1 LFADVVFNRP
11 IEPLTYE
18 VPEGLTLVPGVRV
31 RVPLRRGQSVGI
43 VYRLKPES
51 ALTLTRP
58 VAEVLDDEPLLT
70 GELIELGEWI
80 SRYYLCSIGEALWTI
95 IPKGYRGKRGLKR
108 AGATSSARA
117 NSFTPALT
125 LTGDQERVFD
135 QLLGSLKA
143 SADEP
148 GLPPLSCGA
157 PKDAGARHFLLHGVT
172 GSGKTEIYLR
182 IIHETLKM
190 GLGSIL
196 LVPEISLTPQTVE
209 YFSRRIGDA
218 LAILHSRLTKAEK
231 LSEWSGILSGE
242 KRIVIGARS
251 AIFAPMSRL
260 GVIIV
265 DEEHETSYKSD
276 ETPRYSAK
284 SVAAY
289 RAQKH
294 GSTLLLGSATPSV
307 EAYYLAKMGKLTL
320 LSLPSRVLN
329 QKLPE
334 TRIADLRKVKGEKY
348 VSGPLFKAIARR
360 LKNSE
365 QVILFLNRRGY
376 APFVSCENCG
386 FSFKCRNCDITLTY
400 HKNEKRLRCHYC
412 GYTEDLRDTCP
423 ECGDERISYAGFGT
437 EKVEKVLN
445 DYYPGAVV
453 VRMDSDSVKR
463 RSSISQILSAF
474 AKKQIDILVGTQ
486 MVTKGL
492 HFPDVTL
499 VGVLNADIPLNFP
512 DFRAAERTFN
522 LITQVSGR
530 AGRSEKGGEVV
541 IQTYNPAHYAIQ
553 TAKNQ
558 DYEEFF
564 VREMR
569 YRENLVYPPFC
580 RIVRLVFR
588 GPDSKRLFEQ
598 AYRAVSFIQEKTKE
612 YIALLGPA
620 YCPLS
625 RIKNNY
631 RVHVIVKM
639 TKMAEM
645 RRVLAELQEGTVKKR
660 EAYLE
665 IDIDPLSML

>member
-18 VPEGLTLVPGVRV
+18 VPEGLALVPGMRV
-31 RVPLRRGQSVGI
+31 RVPLRREQSVGI

-51 ALTLTRP
+51 PLQFTKPVGGTL
-58 VAEVLDDEPLLT
+58 EDEPLLT

-80 SRYYLCSIGEALWTI
+80 SRHYLCSVGEALWTI
-95 IPKGYRGKRGLKR
+95 IPKGYRGKRR
-108 AGATSSARA
+108 AAPKGAPAT
-117 NSFTPALT
+117 SFTPALT
-125 LTGDQERVFD
+125 LTGDQEEVFGR
-135 QLLGSLKA
+135 LLGSLKA
-143 SADEP
+143 SA
-148 GLPPLSCGA
+148 GA
-157 PKDAGARHFLLHGVT
+157 AKDPGARHYLLHGVT

-182 IIHETLKM
+182 IIREALKL

-218 LAILHSRLTKAEK
+218 LAILHSRLTKTEK
-231 LSEWSGILSGE
+231 LSEWCGILSGE

-251 AIFAPMSRL
+251 AIFAPMSRI

-294 GSTLLLGSATPSV
+294 GSTMLLGSATPSV
-307 EAYYLAKMGKLTL
+307 ETYYLAKMGKLTL

-329 QKLPE
+329 QRLPE

-348 VSGPLFKAIARR
+348 ISNTLFKAVARR
-360 LKNSE
+360 LKEKE

-386 FSFKCRNCDITLTY
+386 FTFKCRNCDITLTY
-400 HKNEKRLRCHYC
+400 HRNEKRLRCHYC
-412 GYTEDLRDTCP
+412 GYTEELRDTCS

-445 DYYPGAVV
+445 DYFPGAVV
-453 VRMDSDSVKR
+453 VRMDADSVKR

-530 AGRSEKGGEVV
+530 AGRSAKGGEVV

-558 DYEEFF
+558 DYGEFF

-588 GPDSKRLFEQ
+588 GPDSKQLFEQ
-598 AYRAVSFIQEKTKE
+598 AYKAVSFIQEKTKD

-631 RVHVIVKM
+631 RVHVIVKL

-645 RRVLAELQEGTVKKR
+645 RRVLAELQGGAVKKR
-660 EAYLE
+660 ETYLE
-665 IDIDPLSML
+665 IDFDPLSML

>member
-18 VPEGLTLVPGVRV
+18 VPEGLALSPGVRV
-31 RVPLRRGQSVGI
+31 RVPLRQQQSVGI
-43 VYRLKPES
+43 VYRLKADS
-51 ALTLTRP
+51 AYPRTKP
-58 VAEVLDDEPLLT
+58 VAEALDEAPLLT

-80 SRYYLCSIGEALWTI
+80 SRHYLCSVGEALWTI
-95 IPKGYRGKRGLKR
+95 IPKGFRGRGPRKGTRAAGAKGAR
-108 AGATSSARA
+108 AGP
-117 NSFTPALT
+117 FTPPFT
-125 LTGDQERVFD
+125 LTDEQEGVFAR
-135 QLLGSLKA
+135 LRGSLAEESGPEKRH
-143 SADEP
+143 
-148 GLPPLSCGA
+148 
-157 PKDAGARHFLLHGVT
+157 ARHFLLHGVT

-182 IIHETLKM
+182 IIHEALKR

-218 LAILHSRLTKAEK
+218 LAILHSRITKAQK
-231 LSEWSGILSGE
+231 LSEWCGILSGE

-251 AIFAPMSRL
+251 AIFAPMSRI

-289 RAQKH
+289 RAGRH

-307 EAYYLAKMGKLTL
+307 ESYYLAKRGSLTL
-320 LSLPSRVLN
+320 LSLPARVMN

-348 VSGPLFKAIARR
+348 ISNPLFKAVARR
-360 LKNSE
+360 LKSRE

-376 APFVSCENCG
+376 APFVSCGNCG
-386 FSFKCRNCDITLTY
+386 YAFKCRNCDITLTY
-400 HKNEKRLRCHYC
+400 HREEKRLRCHYC
-412 GYTEDLRDTCP
+412 GYAEGLKDVCP
-423 ECGDERISYAGFGT
+423 ECGDERIAYAGFGT

-445 DYYPGAVV
+445 DYFPGAVV
-453 VRMDSDSVKR
+453 VRMDTDSVKQR
-463 RSSISQILSAF
+463 TSISRILTAF

-541 IQTYNPAHYAIQ
+541 IQTYNPVHYAIQ

-588 GPDSKRLFEQ
+588 GPDSKQLFEQ
-598 AYRAVSFIQEKTKE
+598 AYDAVSFIQERTGD

-620 YCPLS
+620 FCPLS
-625 RIKNNY
+625 RIKSNY
-631 RVHVIVKM
+631 RVHVIAKVKQM
-639 TKMAEM
+639 TGL
-645 RRVLAELQEGTVKKR
+645 RRVLAELQGSLSKKR
-660 EAYLE
+660 ETYLE
-665 IDIDPLSML
+665 IDFDPLSML

>member
-18 VPEGLTLVPGVRV
+18 VPEGLALLPGMRV
-31 RVPLRRGQSVGI
+31 RVPLRREQSVGI

-51 ALTLTRP
+51 ALSLTKP

-80 SRYYLCSIGEALWTI
+80 SRHYLCSVGEALWTI
-95 IPKGYRGKRGLKR
+95 IPKGFRGRRGARKGQ
-108 AGATSSARA
+108 AGKGAHAE
-117 NSFTPALT
+117 SFTTAVT
-125 LTGDQERVFD
+125 LTGDQEDVFGR
-135 QLLGSLKA
+135 LLGSLKA
-143 SADEP
+143 SA
-148 GLPPLSCGA
+148 GSGS
-157 PKDAGARHFLLHGVT
+157 RHFLLHGVT

-182 IIHETLKM
+182 IIHEALKL

-209 YFSRRIGDA
+209 YFSRRIGDV
-218 LAILHSRLTKAEK
+218 LAILHSRLTKVEK
-231 LSEWSGILSGE
+231 LSEWCGILSGE

-251 AIFAPMSRL
+251 AVFAPMSRI

-284 SVAAY
+284 SVAAF

-307 EAYYLAKMGKLTL
+307 EAYYLAKLGKLVL

-348 VSGPLFKAIARR
+348 ISNPLFKAIARR
-360 LKNSE
+360 LKERE

-386 FSFKCRNCDITLTY
+386 FTFKCKNCDITLTY

-412 GYTEDLRDTCP
+412 GYTEELRDTCS

-445 DYYPGAVV
+445 DYFPGAVV
-453 VRMDSDSVKR
+453 VRMDTDSVKK
-463 RSSISQILSAF
+463 RSAISQILSAF

-558 DYEEFF
+558 DYGEFF

-588 GPDSKRLFEQ
+588 GPDAKRLFEQ
-598 AYRAVSFIQEKTKE
+598 AYRAVSYIQEKTKD

-631 RVHVIVKM
+631 RVHVILKL

-645 RRVLAELQEGTVKKR
+645 RRVLSELQSDLQKKR

-665 IDIDPLSML
+665 IDFDPLSML